1 MIEKIENKHKVII
14 DIAKN
19 YMGSIKD
26 NEHNINHMIDVVNYT
41 KELLKLIS
49 EDEDIDKEVC
59 IISAYWH
66 DVGRIKLTNGHEKLS
81 AEMLQDEL
89 ERHGYEKDFIM
100 KCYKAIENHT
110 WNMTPKSI
118 EGLIVKDADKLAW
131 LGSKRWESC
140 LNNEQDLDTIM
151 ELLPK
156 LKDSILYFNESK
168 NIYDRDIINLVNILY
183 KRIYNKL

>member
-1 MIEKIENKHKVII
+1 
-14 DIAKN
+14 
-19 YMGSIKD
+19 
-26 NEHNINHMIDVVNYT
+26 
-41 KELLKLIS
+41 
-49 EDEDIDKEVC
+49 
-59 IISAYWH
+59 
-66 DVGRIKLTNGHEKLS
+66 
-81 AEMLQDEL
+81 
-89 ERHGYEKDFIM
+89 M
-100 KCYKAIENHT
+100 KCYKAIESHK

-131 LGSKRWESC
+131 LGSRRWESC